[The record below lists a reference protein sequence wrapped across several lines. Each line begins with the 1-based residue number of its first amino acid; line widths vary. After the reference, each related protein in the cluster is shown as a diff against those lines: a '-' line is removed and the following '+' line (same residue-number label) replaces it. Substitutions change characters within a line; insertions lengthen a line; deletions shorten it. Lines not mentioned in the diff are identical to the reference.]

1 MSPEAGISGSPQ
13 NPEAARMTEVPF
25 PSRAFPVRK
34 AEAPRD
40 CLLPPNSRQGL
51 PASVYTSRP
60 RGQNTH
66 PADECPRASRWRA
79 QVRSGGRGHAHRAR
93 ARWPRAGRPAG
104 VPARPGSRHTQAREG
119 ARLPAPTGPA
129 SPTPSS
135 SGPRARRLTSAVLV
149 AQMQSSKPGSLNH
162 HVERSC
168 LPTRITS
175 IGA

>member
-13 NPEAARMTEVPF
+13 NPEAARMTKVPF
-25 PSRAFPVRK
+25 PSRAFAVRK

-51 PASVYTSRP
+51 PASVYTSCT

-93 ARWPRAGRPAG
+93 ARWPRAGRSNPSAVPTHLFPAYNR
-104 VPARPGSRHTQAREG
+104 AHSLFSSST
-119 ARLPAPTGPA
+119 PAPHLDLQSLQPA
-129 SPTPSS
+129 QQRWLPNPSSCQKPVSLYSKSPTY
-135 SGPRARRLTSAVLV
+135 
-149 AQMQSSKPGSLNH
+149 K
-162 HVERSC
+162 
-168 LPTRITS
+168 
-175 IGA
+175 